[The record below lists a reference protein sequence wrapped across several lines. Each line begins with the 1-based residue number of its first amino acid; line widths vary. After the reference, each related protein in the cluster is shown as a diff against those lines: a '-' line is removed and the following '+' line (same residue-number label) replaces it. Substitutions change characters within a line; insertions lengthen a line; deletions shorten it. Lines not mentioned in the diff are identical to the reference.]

1 MRYDILKGETY
12 IHVVMWCYQHF
23 HLF

>member
-12 IHVVMWCYQHF
+12 IVMWCYQHF
-23 HLF
+23 HFF